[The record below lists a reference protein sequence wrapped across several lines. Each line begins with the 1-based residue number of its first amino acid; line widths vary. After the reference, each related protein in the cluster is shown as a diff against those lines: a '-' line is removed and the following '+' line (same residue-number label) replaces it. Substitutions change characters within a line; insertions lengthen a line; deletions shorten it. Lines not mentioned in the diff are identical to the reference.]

1 MPISPV
7 PPSGRN
13 QKSRFPGLTLDE
25 KNISAIVTGYA
36 TQFMIRNTP
45 MIIYS
50 YPRFMDF

>member
-25 KNISAIVTGYA
+25 KNMTVIVTGYA
-36 TQFMIRNTP
+36 TRETMKITP
-45 MIIYS
+45 
-50 YPRFMDF
+50 DDLNC